1 MRTAIVAAATWLLSG
16 LAVAADTPAAI
27 PKQGNL
33 SGSQEVS
40 GPFTSMHLG
49 TDRLHLTW
57 DVTGVRTSDSGD
69 ILHNAK
75 VRCLG
80 SFLAVNDIFDN
91 ELDSCIYTRPDGDQV
106 FAVVKGTGKVGG
118 EALGTVTLVGGTGKL
133 VGITGSMEFTRTSVI
148 QDGANMKSTSRSRG
162 TYKLLAEATPR

>member
-1 MRTAIVAAATWLLSG
+1 MRTAIVAAAMWLLLGS
-16 LAVAADTPAAI
+16 AVAGDTPAAI

-40 GPFTSMHLG
+40 GPWTSMHLG
-49 TDRLHLTW
+49 TERMHLTW

-69 ILHNAK
+69 ILQNAK

-80 SFLAVNDIFDN
+80 AFLAVNDVFDN
-91 ELDSCIYTRPDGDQV
+91 ELDSCIYTRPDGDQA

-118 EALGTVTLVGGTGKL
+118 EARGTITLVGGTGKL
-133 VGITGSMEFTRTSVI
+133 AGITGSMEFTRTSAIV
-148 QDGANMKSTSRSRG
+148 DGPNMKVTSRQKG
-162 TYKLLAEATPR
+162 TYRLPAEAPPR